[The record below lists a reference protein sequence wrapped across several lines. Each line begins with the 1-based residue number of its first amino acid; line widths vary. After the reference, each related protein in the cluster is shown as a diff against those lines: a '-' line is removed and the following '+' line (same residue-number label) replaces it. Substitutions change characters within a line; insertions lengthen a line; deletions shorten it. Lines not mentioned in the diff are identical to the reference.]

1 MTRFVAVWSL
11 QRGSIDPPEPLDAA
25 GQREAI
31 LEAYNEQADYRSVR
45 YERDPPLT
53 TEQEWMEEL
62 GRRTVPKQT
71 RKKYGIYVLDSLGG
85 EKR

>member
-31 LEAYNEQADYRSVR
+31 LEAYNE
-45 YERDPPLT
+45 
-53 TEQEWMEEL
+53 
-62 GRRTVPKQT
+62 
-71 RKKYGIYVLDSLGG
+71 
-85 EKR
+85 

>member
-11 QRGSIDPPEPLDAA
+11 NRGIVDPPEPLDDA
-25 GQREAI
+25 GQHAANLQAQNDAQEA
-31 LEAYNEQADYRSVR
+31 YRSVR

-53 TEQEWMEEL
+53 EEQRWIEEL

-71 RKKYGIYVLDSLGG
+71 RKK
-85 EKR
+85 

>member
-11 QRGSIDPPEPLDAA
+11 QRGIIDPPEPLDDA
-25 GQREAI
+25 GQRLAN
-31 LEAYNEQADYRSVR
+31 LEAQNDAQEAYRAVR

-53 TEQEWMEEL
+53 EEQRWIEEL

-71 RKKYGIYVLDSLGG
+71 RAKCA
-85 EKR
+85 